1 MSVADAPDIVGFGAL
16 NLDYIAGAS
25 RLSAK
30 RMERVQESTARFEWG
45 AEGVVDA
52 TTIYH
57 AIDRLGSAALEASL
71 GGSAW
76 NTILTLA
83 NMRIDLRLGY
93 VGFVGRV
100 EHPGLSFLRRMDLL
114 GIDHRFVGQD
124 PSRPC
129 GTCLSY
135 IEDGERV
142 LLTHPGANI
151 ELADYLAANFEDVAK
166 YLAGSR
172 FIHVTSFF
180 DDRTPQYVFDVL
192 CRAKRINPRLL
203 ISFDP
208 GHPWARA
215 PTAAVEG
222 ILGVSDYVVVN
233 YREFKALG
241 RYSHG
246 ESDEAI
252 AAKLLVRCRPHCRVV
267 VPKRYD
273 AVEVFSG
280 PPHAVRSGHFAQRP
294 LEAEMIT
301 IEDAT
306 GAGDTFAAGLLAA
319 LASSRLQVELGAY
332 LGMSLVRHKIRHKA
346 SHGHSTL
353 PDLTRGFLQ
362 SADTWDEPDV
372 PTSGVFLAHGPDP
385 QWQTVRQFLEQDCS
399 LSVHTVD
406 STPIDDDWVESV
418 TACMHLCGFGVCV
431 LTPDDLTVS
440 GLGRAAQG
448 VINLVGILQGSC
460 GFRRVAL
467 LVEEGCEIF
476 SNMHGVVELRFRH
489 GHVESTLWQLDR
501 MLRREGV
508 LSEV

>member
-1 MSVADAPDIVGFGAL
+1 
-16 NLDYIAGAS
+16 
-25 RLSAK
+25 
-30 RMERVQESTARFEWG
+30 
-45 AEGVVDA
+45 
-52 TTIYH
+52 
-57 AIDRLGSAALEASL
+57 
-71 GGSAW
+71 
-76 NTILTLA
+76 
-83 NMRIDLRLGY
+83 MRIDLRLGY